1 LEQIKYSQEKEYV
14 MKNFITRRPVW
25 FAVAITLFDL
35 VLGLLIF
42 IVGSAIG
49 LPEAA
54 LEWVALLA
62 ITAIPLILIGWLGWW
77 WDAGFVTTTQHVPA
91 LAVPLVVALLI
102 LAWFGTV
109 TLESGMV
116 VRLIVAFFLTGLG
129 EEALSR
135 GLLLRALLPRGKWQA
150 VLIPS
155 VLFGLSHVTQFLFLG
170 MSLGDN
176 LLQIVNAAL
185 YGLLYAGVRLRVN
198 NIWPLIILHT
208 LGDLFSSL
216 AGVFGVPNA
225 IGLGGVPALFW
236 AIRWGLLL
244 AGGIYFVSR
253 PATATIDG
261 QAVG

>member
-1 LEQIKYSQEKEYV
+1 

-35 VLGLLIF
+35 VLGLLVF

-54 LEWVALLA
+54 LELVALLA

-77 WDAGFVTTTQHVPA
+77 QDAGFVTTTQHVPA
-91 LAVPLVVALLI
+91 LAVPLAYGLI
-102 LAWFGTV
+102 LLAWFGTV
-109 TLESGMV
+109 ALESSLVIRVLVG
-116 VRLIVAFFLTGLG
+116 FFLTGLS

-170 MSLGDN
+170 MPLGEN
-176 LLQIVNAAL
+176 LVQMANAAL
-185 YGLLYAGVRLRVN
+185 SGLLFAGVRLRVN
-198 NIWPLIILHT
+198 NIWPLIVLHMLIDT
-208 LGDLFSSL
+208 FSSL

-225 IGLGGVPALFW
+225 IGLGGVPVTFW
-236 AIRWGLLL
+236 AIVWGLKLI
-244 AGGIYFVSR
+244 GGIYFVLR